1 MDKHLV
7 AFLVGLH
14 GDLRVCQDRIQHF
27 ITEHHMALDP
37 QVEAKL
43 GEVADAI
50 TQEINEIKGL
60 ITAGADQT
68 ELLARLDSLKTSV
81 QGISD
86 QVSAPPTGPEV

>member
-1 MDKHLV
+1 MNKHL
-7 AFLVGLH
+7 ASFLTDLH
-14 GDLRVCQDRIQHF
+14 GDLRVLQDRLKTF
-27 ITEHHMALDP
+27 MREHHMALDP

-68 ELLARLDSLKTSV
+68 ELLARLDSLKSSV

-86 QVSAPPTGPEV
+86 QVSTPPTV